1 MSTDAHSTESHGS
14 PLTPR
19 DYIKIGLIL
28 TVITIVE
35 LIASYVEL
43 GALLIP
49 ILLFLSFIKFVAVV
63 ALFMHLKYEARILTQ
78 MFVIGAVLATCIL
91 FGLLYLFRNDPT
103 DALGGVDPA
112 TGGHAAKFLLEQI
125 LHV

>member
-49 ILLFLSFIKFVAVV
+49 ILLFLSLIKFVAVV

-91 FGLLYLFRNDPT
+91 IGLLYLFRNDPT

>member
-49 ILLFLSFIKFVAVV
+49 ILLFLSLIKFVAVV

-91 FGLLYLFRNDPT
+91 IGLLYLFRNDPT

-112 TGGHAAKFLLEQI
+112 TGGHAAKCLLEQI

>member
-49 ILLFLSFIKFVAVV
+49 ILLFLSLIKFVAVV

>member
-1 MSTDAHSTESHGS
+1 MSTEAQTTESHGS

-49 ILLFLSFIKFVAVV
+49 ILLFLSLVKFVAVV

-78 MFVIGAVLATCIL
+78 MFVMGAVLATCIL
-91 FGLLYLFRNDPT
+91 IGLLYLFRNDPT

-112 TGGHAAKFLLEQI
+112 SGGHAARI
-125 LHV
+125 WIGHYLHI